1 MWFSTR
7 RVASATRIL
16 FRVPSFLSTRA
27 RNTKWGDAWTSVRDR
42 ESRNRGSE
50 VSIIGYAL
58 AATRVLRP
66 LAV

>member
-1 MWFSTR
+1 MVLDPPRCIGHPYSISGSKFPFHAGQKYEMGGCMDECT
-7 RVASATRIL
+7 
-16 FRVPSFLSTRA
+16 
-27 RNTKWGDAWTSVRDR
+27 DR

-50 VSIIGYAL
+50 VSIIGYVL